1 MAPLFS
7 PLRLTTCSRRR
18 RRRELHF
25 WPIFLTPSSLAAAAA
40 SWHGI
45 IEQLHLKK
53 AVQCWVGKLII
64 QSLSISSRNISI
76 SPREAFDFRQ
86 LVTGDTLYFDIPIL
100 GLGETKRRPILSVE
114 IERAC
119 GRKNASVAANDT
131 SCLSE

>member
-25 WPIFLTPSSLAAAAA
+25 WPIFLTPSPAAAAA

-100 GLGETKRRPILSVE
+100 GLGETQPILSVE
-114 IERAC
+114 IERAR
-119 GRKNASVAANDT
+119 GRKNASVAANYT
-131 SCLSE
+131 SE